1 MSCQCCGVGDV
12 GSSETWRMMLS
23 KFCFVDDL
31 PNLLIMITDKERA
44 KGKYINKGVGVVR
57 D

>member
-1 MSCQCCGVGDV
+1 M